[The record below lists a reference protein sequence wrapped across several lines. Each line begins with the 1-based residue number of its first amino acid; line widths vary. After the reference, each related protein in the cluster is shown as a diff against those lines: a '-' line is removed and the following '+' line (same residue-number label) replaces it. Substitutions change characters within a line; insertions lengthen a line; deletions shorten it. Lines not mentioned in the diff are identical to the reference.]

1 MTGDNGSGG
10 AAASVHTSEQHLA
23 SITVGERTALN
34 GTIFLAAY
42 DSEWPTRFA
51 ELAARV
57 REALSAKVL
66 RLEHVGST
74 AVAGMCAK
82 PIIDMVLAVADSSD
96 EASYVPALE
105 ARGFTLR
112 IREPDWYQ
120 HRLLKYTN
128 VEAHLHVFS
137 SGCPELDRM
146 LAFRDRLRLD
156 PEDRRL
162 YEEAKR
168 VLAART
174 WRHVQNYADAKSEV
188 VRTILERSPS
198 GPG

>member
-1 MTGDNGSGG
+1 MRGDKGSQG
-10 AAASVHTSEQHLA
+10 AATPVHTSEQQLA
-23 SITVGERTALN
+23 SITVGERTPLN

-42 DSEWPTRFA
+42 DPEWPTRFA

-74 AVAGMCAK
+74 AVAGLCAK

-96 EASYVPALE
+96 ETSYVPSLE
-105 ARGFTLR
+105 ARGFELR

-137 SGCPELDRM
+137 SGCGEIDRM
-146 LAFRDRLRLD
+146 FAFRDRLRAD

-168 VLAART
+168 ELAART
-174 WRHVQNYADAKSEV
+174 WRHVQNYADAKSDV
-188 VRTILERSPS
+188 VETILERSPS
-198 GPG
+198 GSG